1 MYKYTKTEKHK
12 KQKMNTY
19 IHTKTQPKQE
29 EKKIITKNMCNTNEF
44 NTSTIIIC
52 IHFFNL
58 VGC

>member
-29 EKKIITKNMCNTNEF
+29 EKKIIIINMYNINEF
-44 NTSTIIIC
+44 THLPSSSAFMFSI
-52 IHFFNL
+52 
-58 VGC
+58 